1 MSSAAAPAA
10 ATTPAR
16 TADLFAPGLRGLTLG
31 IVSTVTLV
39 ALESLAIGT
48 AVAVVAEELGGIELF
63 GWVYSAFFLG
73 TLIGTVVAGGALDRF
88 PLHGPFTI
96 GLVLF
101 AAGLLLGG
109 LAPTM
114 PILILARF
122 IQGLGGGAV
131 APTAYVA
138 IGRCLPEHL
147 QPRMF
152 AMMSA
157 AWLVPGIIGP
167 SLAAVV
173 VQLAGW
179 RWVFLGL
186 LPLLAIAGGLAVL
199 SLRRLATAAP
209 PEEHAA
215 AASTLRRIPG
225 ALVAAIGAGILLAAL
240 TVQDLLL
247 AVGMAVVGL
256 ALLVP
261 AYRRLTP
268 PGTLRLARGVP
279 AAVFVRGL
287 MTFAFFSADALLS
300 ALLQTWLDRPPVLTG
315 VVFTVTTVAWSGATW
330 FQARRIDRVGPV
342 RFVALGFALIALG
355 SALTIPIALR
365 LLPPEATI
373 VTWFFPGVGMGLMY
387 SAATLVVLRRSEV
400 AEQGSN
406 SAALQLSDILGTAL
420 GAGVGGAL
428 LAAGERSG
436 GDAIGVALALVFVVS
451 LAASVVGMLSAGR
464 LGAVPHV
471 REASAGGVD

>member
-1 MSSAAAPAA
+1 PVTPAPAA
-10 ATTPAR
+10 SVVPAR

-31 IVSTVTLV
+31 IVATVTLV
-39 ALESLAIGT
+39 ALESLAIGI
-48 AVAVVAEELGGIELF
+48 AVAIVAEELGGIELF

-88 PLHGPFTI
+88 PLHRPFA
-96 GLVLF
+96 V
-101 AAGLLLGG
+101 GLLLFAVGLLIGG

-122 IQGLGGGAV
+122 IQGLGGGAIT
-131 APTAYVA
+131 PTAYVA
-138 IGRCLPEHL
+138 IGRGLPDRL

-157 AWLVPGIIGP
+157 AWVVPGIIGP
-167 SLAAVV
+167 SLAAIV

-186 LPLLAIAGGLAVL
+186 LPLLAIAGGLAVA
-199 SLRRLATAAP
+199 SLRRIGTSAP

-215 AASTLRRIPG
+215 AASTLKRVPG
-225 ALVAAIGAGILLAAL
+225 ALVAAAGAGILLAAL
-240 TVQDLLL
+240 TVPEPLIAL
-247 AVGMAVVGL
+247 GMAAAGL

-279 AAVFVRGL
+279 AAVLVRGL

-300 ALLQTWLDRPPVLTG
+300 ALLQTWLERPPVLTG

-330 FQARRIDRVGPV
+330 FQARWIDRVGPV
-342 RFVALGFALIALG
+342 RFVAVGFGLIALG
-355 SALTIPIALR
+355 SALTIPVALR

-373 VTWFFPGVGMGLMY
+373 VTWFFPGIGMGLMY
-387 SAATLVVLRRSEV
+387 SAATLVVLRRSPQQ
-400 AEQGSN
+400 EQGSN
-406 SAALQLSDILGTAL
+406 SAAMQMSDILGTAL

-428 LAAGERSG
+428 LAAGERAG
-436 GDAIGVALALVFVVS
+436 GDAIGIGLALVFAVS
-451 LAASVVGMLSAGR
+451 LAASVAGVLSAGR
-464 LGAVPHV
+464 LGAVSTV
-471 REASAGGVD
+471 RNAAGGGVD